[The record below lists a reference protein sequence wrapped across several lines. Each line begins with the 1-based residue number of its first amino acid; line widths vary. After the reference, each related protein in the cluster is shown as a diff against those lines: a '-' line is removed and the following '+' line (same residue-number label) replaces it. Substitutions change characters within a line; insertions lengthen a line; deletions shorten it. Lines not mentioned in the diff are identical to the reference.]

1 MPATQCNGRKS
12 WDDRGFLKSP
22 IESRVPWAQR
32 APVATFPKEKFK
44 RRMSDAICVASSFR
58 RKFSTS
64 SERPA
69 EIIAFLGR
77 HVPSSMAGPLFYLLY
92 DMAPCRTPRASVAGD
107 KVKLLRGWRVNASSL
122 QVLGPARSFPKTE
135 ARYSY
140 RDRMDDIVFGLRQ
153 DECARDC

>member
-1 MPATQCNGRKS
+1 MGKWPLPRFQKKNPKDECLTPLSCQ
-12 WDDRGFLKSP
+12 L
-22 IESRVPWAQR
+22 IAQ
-32 APVATFPKEKFK
+32 K
-44 RRMSDAICVASSFR
+44 ILYQQ
-58 RKFSTS
+58 
-64 SERPA
+64 RPA

-107 KVKLLRGWRVNASSL
+107 KVKLLKGWRVNASSL

-153 DECARDC
+153 DECPGDCPQAI